1 MDPSKRKRPGKVRI
15 PDHLRRRALVSC
27 DRYGQEACRNCLDA
41 GVDCES
47 TLPRKT
53 RIYGSV
59 ETLSLRYRVLDAL
72 VKGLYPD
79 HDTTNV
85 DVLYEI
91 AAARGIAIQDFSG
104 DYRVEDVF
112 DKVPAALATSPLLHS
127 EESPH
132 GIEKMEKMK
141 EEPAATE
148 KTPVATEE
156 RLVPT
161 PQGGQSHYI
170 GPSSSFGFVLTCRK
184 MVAEYNAALRAA
196 QPDDERLKLSSDF
209 ARSRWSKALE
219 PKIAEEKHTA
229 PGPAD
234 LEQNNNRMQ
243 VRSHVISVVPSKDQS
258 GKSPLS
264 LLLPDKEVADVL
276 VESFFDRV
284 HPNFMLF
291 HRGSFQQRYEIMWS
305 QRNLLQQDF
314 EAGWLCCV
322 LMALVLGAQALE
334 QHEDS
339 YVEPQRRHVEWVESR
354 VYQLLSSSSLVNIQA
369 LLLLQLHQHNFSE
382 RNTAFMMLGAAS
394 RMAMNLGMHR
404 EGATESLDPIERE
417 VRRRVWWTI
426 YLFEQN
432 QCTILGRPCAID
444 DTEISVRFPDENI
457 LDGGTCV
464 PQGYVEHMVRLMK
477 LMSEI
482 RRKMYPS
489 STSHLSEQSK
499 IRVAMQL
506 LLDLDSWHHSLPPNL
521 RPELQSLSPVH
532 GRAVLLLHLQ
542 FHLTQALVTRPF
554 ILRKVAVQLARRLGK
569 HVRSQD
575 LDEEELK
582 LSSSCGHYS
591 KQAVL
596 IVHQLILSGQFN
608 GVTWIDPYYIY
619 HSVFVLAL
627 DFLARPSD
635 EPDTP
640 EDLTRK
646 KVILDIIAAMNNV
659 RLCPLFVILTQV
671 AFQLVKIVGILDPT
685 PQNPH
690 PPPSTS
696 TSHPPKSS
704 LPPPS
709 TTSAGPQQIHPQPLV
724 PTITDIDFGLEASQ
738 SNMGNVIDFWLQG
751 DHVHSPWK
759 VQPADSFPQ
768 VSGPMIGT
776 FVNHRVPIIDD
787 AMAAATGHLPAYINW
802 ETGGFGVT
810 YGQSQPPPPP
820 PHGSSVLGGFELGR
834 NG

>member
-1 MDPSKRKRPGKVRI
+1 MDQSKKKKPGKVRI

-27 DRYGQEACRNCLDA
+27 DRCKKRRIRCSRSSNSDGQEACRNCLEA

-72 VKGLYPD
+72 VKGLYPNS
-79 HDTTNV
+79 DTTNV

-91 AAARGIAIQDFSG
+91 AAAQGIAIPDLSG
-104 DYRVEDVF
+104 DYRVEEVF
-112 DKVPAALATSPLLHS
+112 DKVPPALATSPLHS
-127 EESPH
+127 EGSPN
-132 GIEKMEKMK
+132 GMEKMK
-141 EEPAATE
+141 EEPASTE
-148 KTPVATEE
+148 KAPVTAEE

-184 MVAEYNAALRAA
+184 MVAEYNAALSAA
-196 QPDDERLKLSSDF
+196 RPDDERVKLSSDF
-209 ARSRWSKALE
+209 AGSRWSKALE

-264 LLLPDKEVADVL
+264 LLLPNKEVADVL
-276 VESFFDRV
+276 IESFFDRV

-291 HRGSFQQRYEIMWS
+291 HRTSFLQRYEIMWS

-334 QHEDS
+334 QHEDA

-382 RNTAFMMLGAAS
+382 RNTAFMLLGAAS

-404 EGATESLDPIERE
+404 EGATETLDPIERE

-444 DTEISVRFPDENI
+444 DTEISVRFPDENV

-464 PQGYVEHMVRLMK
+464 PLGYVEHMVRLMK

-489 STSHLSEQSK
+489 STSHHTEQPR

-521 RPELQSLSPVH
+521 RLEFQSLSPVH

-582 LSSSCGHYS
+582 LSSSCGLYS

-608 GVTWIDPYYIY
+608 GVTWMDPYYIY

-627 DFLARPSD
+627 DFLGRPTD
-635 EPDTP
+635 ESDTP
-640 EDLTRK
+640 EDLSRK
-646 KVILDIIAAMNNV
+646 KVVLDIIAAMNNI

-671 AFQLVKIVGILDPT
+671 AFQLVKIVGILDPVPNT
-685 PQNPH
+685 QPQPH
-690 PPPSTS
+690 PHSS
-696 TSHPPKSS
+696 LSPKSS
-704 LPPPS
+704 LPP
-709 TTSAGPQQIHPQPLV
+709 TSQHLTPQPLV
-724 PTITDIDFGLEASQ
+724 PIDFGLEASQ
-738 SNMGNVIDFWLQG
+738 AGMSNIADFWTQG
-751 DHVHSPWK
+751 SGLSWKLPPDANGFPHVS
-759 VQPADSFPQ
+759 A
-768 VSGPMIGT
+768 PMIGT
-776 FVNHRVPIIDD
+776 FVNRGPGMGVVDEVLVG
-787 AMAAATGHLPAYINW
+787 GHLQPFGMAW
-802 ETGGFGVT
+802 ETGGFDVG
-810 YGQSQPPPPP
+810 YGQQ
-820 PHGSSVLGGFELGR
+820 HGGGVGGFGV
-834 NG
+834 